1 MFTTRTKN
9 FSEADVYG
17 GVHMYTRSAYI
28 QRGTYRYIGAWGRR
42 YGCARAFSQ
51 PQGTNHYFIFH
62 FVYLNSRG
70 DANPKDS
77 DEPGRREGGR
87 KKGDDE
93 VRENERVEKE
103 KKFEVLHLPESPFL
117 SSRVPSSRLLQGPH
131 CPCLQSFFPRI
142 WEGLIQ
148 SQSGAETW
156 SIR

>member
-17 GVHMYTRSAYI
+17 GVHIYARSAYI

-70 DANPKDS
+70 DANP
-77 DEPGRREGGR
+77 EGLRRAWTEGWR
-87 KKGDDE
+87 EKGDDE
-93 VRENERVEKE
+93 VRENERAEEEKSSGSSISQKVHFCHPE
-103 KKFEVLHLPESPFL
+103 LPL
-117 SSRVPSSRLLQGPH
+117 RVSSRVRVALV
-131 CPCLQSFFPRI
+131 CPNERFYL
-142 WEGLIQ
+142 
-148 SQSGAETW
+148 
-156 SIR
+156 